1 MKGHDSIRGSGP
13 LTIDQPWEA
22 AVFEGRDC
30 LILTS
35 PLTLLDIFVE
45 HLLFSCIR

>member
-13 LTIDQPWEA
+13 LTVDRPWEA

-35 PLTLLDIFVE
+35 PLRDGRTFLGGAYFLP
-45 HLLFSCIR
+45 